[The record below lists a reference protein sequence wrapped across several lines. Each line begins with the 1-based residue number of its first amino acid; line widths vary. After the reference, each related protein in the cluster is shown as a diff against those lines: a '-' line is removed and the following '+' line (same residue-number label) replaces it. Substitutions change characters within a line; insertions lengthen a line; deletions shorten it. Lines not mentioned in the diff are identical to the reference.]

1 MCGYRIYT
9 NLDKS
14 IRNSFCSKSH
24 PIEKASILMWVYKVP
39 IRCKKALLNRRLR
52 SVVDMAF
59 NSASSES
66 GAPSCAEVVRC
77 SLRPPS
83 GRIQISFRNLVPLI
97 KCIRSRSLKTDVS
110 FCEFFSS
117 FFQKNFQLL
126 FNSFSFFFLFYCGH
140 ILDFFQFF
148 YFKIN
153 SEFSFLHMGT
163 SLSDVRY

>member
-97 KCIRSRSLKTDVS
+97 KCIRSRSLKINVS
-110 FCEFFSS
+110 FCEVFLKFFS
-117 FFQKNFQLL
+117 KNFQLL
-126 FNSFSFFFLFYCGH
+126 FNSFFLFFCGH

-148 YFKIN
+148 FNPK
-153 SEFSFLHMGT
+153 
-163 SLSDVRY
+163 

>member
-97 KCIRSRSLKTDVS
+97 KCIRSRSLKIDVS
-110 FCEFFSS
+110 FCEFF
-117 FFQKNFQLL
+117 L
-126 FNSFSFFFLFYCGH
+126 SFFFKKISNFFSILFQIIRPLYMYH
-140 ILDFFQFF
+140 
-148 YFKIN
+148 
-153 SEFSFLHMGT
+153 
-163 SLSDVRY
+163 

>member
-1 MCGYRIYT
+1 MRGYRIYT

-83 GRIQISFRNLVPLI
+83 GRIQISFRNRVPLI
-97 KCIRSRSLKTDVS
+97 KCIRSRSLKIIVS
-110 FCEFFSS
+110 FREFFSS
-117 FFQKNFQLL
+117 FFQENS
-126 FNSFSFFFLFYCGH
+126 NSFSFFFYS
-140 ILDFFQFF
+140 IAVTSWISSNFFSITK
-148 YFKIN
+148 Y
-153 SEFSFLHMGT
+153 
-163 SLSDVRY
+163 

>member
-66 GAPSCAEVVRC
+66 GAPSWAEVVRC

-117 FFQKNFQLL
+117 FFSKKFPTPFQ
-126 FNSFSFFFLFYCGH
+126 FFFLF
-140 ILDFFQFF
+140 ILLRSHLGFLPIFFNP
-148 YFKIN
+148 K
-153 SEFSFLHMGT
+153 
-163 SLSDVRY
+163 

>member
-1 MCGYRIYT
+1 MYFLTTRSRFSESSCKLGCAMCGYRIYT

-83 GRIQISFRNLVPLI
+83 GRIQISFRNRVPLI
-97 KCIRSRSLKTDVS
+97 KCIRSRSLKIDVS
-110 FCEFFSS
+110 FSKR
-117 FFQKNFQLL
+117 FQII
-126 FNSFSFFFLFYCGH
+126 FNSF
-140 ILDFFQFF
+140 
-148 YFKIN
+148 
-153 SEFSFLHMGT
+153 
-163 SLSDVRY
+163 

>member
-97 KCIRSRSLKTDVS
+97 KCIRSRSLKIDVS

-117 FFQKNFQLL
+117 FFFQKNFQLL
-126 FNSFSFFFLFYCGH
+126 FNSFSNNKATLYVPLIGG
-140 ILDFFQFF
+140 F
-148 YFKIN
+148 YFDYLTLL
-153 SEFSFLHMGT
+153 F
-163 SLSDVRY
+163 